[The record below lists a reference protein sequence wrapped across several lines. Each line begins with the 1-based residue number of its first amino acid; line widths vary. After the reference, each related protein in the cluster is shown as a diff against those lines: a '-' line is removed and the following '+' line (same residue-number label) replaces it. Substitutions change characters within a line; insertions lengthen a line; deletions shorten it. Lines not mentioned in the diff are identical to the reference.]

1 MSFFD
6 NLLNNAVTSGAG
18 LMSDY
23 VMRQRQLED
32 EQRREEMMV
41 ERQRQLDQNRMT
53 MQEEALNRQRK
64 MTADEMTQVD
74 EQAPAVTRARQLAEA
89 QQQAPSLDAEGMNVV
104 MQNLSP
110 EDLKK
115 YYGVDTSPT
124 AALRDQLGVARK
136 GGMYNAE
143 SKLEEMYKEAVQT
156 LSLARQDRVAESQI
170 EANKALAKQRG
181 AKADAIP
188 DETAA
193 KQTQAEAALA
203 RAQRQASG
211 GSNAGGSSAGKSFK
225 VQELDDGRLVRI
237 TRDGVEDL
245 GLTGNSAQK
254 MIDGKVTV
262 LLKDDVKVGGKRFSQ
277 LTPEEQYDHAAQ
289 LVLQGPRKPGAP
301 RVPVG
306 GAPTP
311 TPSSR
316 INQFKVLR

>member
-1 MSFFD
+1 MSFFE

-32 EQRREEMMV
+32 EQRREEMAV
-41 ERQRQLDQNRMT
+41 ERQRQMEQNRLT

-143 SKLEEMYKEAVQT
+143 SKLEAMYKEAVQT
-156 LSLARQDRVAESQI
+156 LSLARQDRVADSQI
-170 EANKALAKQRG
+170 EANKALAGKRN
-181 AKADAIP
+181 ADAAAKP
-188 DETAA
+188 DETEADLIRADAA
-193 KQTQAEAALA
+193 KKRAE
-203 RAQRQASG
+203 RP
-211 GSNAGGSSAGKSFK
+211 AGGGGKGSAGNPDALFK
-225 VQELDDGRLVRI
+225 THTAE
-237 TRDGVEDL
+237 
-245 GLTGNSAQK
+245 
-254 MIDGKVTV
+254 DGKVYGITRG
-262 LLKDDVKVGGKRFSQ
+262 GGKVDLGITSDALNRSIANYIIRKSTDDPKFGR
-277 LTPEEQYDHAAQ
+277 LPIAEQRRQAREVITGVVED
-289 LVLQGPRKPGAP
+289 AP
-301 RVPVG
+301 T
-306 GAPTP
+306 ATP
-311 TPSSR
+311 TPAPTAKPAPGGAGWGMR
-316 INQFKVLR
+316 RLDGGK